1 MNRLFRLVVLSLG
14 VLLLIGLA
22 CRPAAAPAPKP
33 APPAP
38 APAPAPKPGP
48 PAGAPAELKVALV
61 DFLSGPAAKFGT
73 AALNGMK
80 LLFDE
85 INEAGGIA
93 GVKVR
98 YIVVDEA
105 GPVDKVVS
113 EFRRLV
119 LEEKVDA
126 VLGYTSSANCL
137 GVAPVAEELRVLTIF
152 HICGTNRLFEEKNYT
167 YVFRT
172 SAHQAAEN
180 VAAAYYVLKVKPDV
194 KTIAGINDDY
204 AWGRDS
210 WEAFMRAILKLKP
223 DVKVVDALWPKLYQG
238 EYSAEITKLLAAKP
252 DVIHSSLWGGHM
264 DAFITQAAARG
275 LFKESLVLLTTGET
289 ALLTLKEV
297 PEGVGLTGRGHVVY
311 TVPDPAENPLTKKFI
326 ESYEARYGEHPIYPS
341 FRGAQAVSAFIAA
354 YEKAIK
360 TAGRWPTKEEVI
372 KALENLEFDS
382 PGGRIKMAL
391 GNGHQAIQPS
401 VWGITSSKRH
411 PKWGFPLLEKTETF
425 PAEQVNP
432 PPGVKTL
439 EWIET
444 LRPAVR

>member
-85 INEAGGIA
+85 TNEAGGIG

-105 GPVDKVVS
+105 GPV
-113 EFRRLV
+113 
-119 LEEKVDA
+119 
-126 VLGYTSSANCL
+126 
-137 GVAPVAEELRVLTIF
+137 
-152 HICGTNRLFEEKNYT
+152 EKNYT

-223 DVKVVDALWPKLYQG
+223 DVKVVDALWPRLYQG

-264 DAFITQAAARG
+264 DAFIQQAAARG

-411 PKWGFPLLEKTETF
+411 PKWGFPLLEKMETF

-444 LRPAVR
+444 LRPAAR